1 MRALI
6 AASDYRCALFILPCV
21 LAVVMSC
28 RLARW
33 CDIARRV
40 ALVLD
45 AGQNLRHCLPRKI
58 NNSLTSACPDG
69 AQRGGITRRG
79 CTVTVRQAT
88 IIASGHSSLRTWPA

>member
-33 CDIARRV
+33 CDIARRI

-45 AGQNLRHCLPRKI
+45 AGQNLRHSLPRTS
-58 NNSLTSACPDG
+58 NNILTSACPHG
-69 AQRGGITRRG
+69 THRGGITRRG

-88 IIASGHSSLRTWPA
+88 IIASGHCSLRTWRT